1 MNGMS
6 GKKLKVLCPVQST
19 KDEKKTYWRS
29 LGIAYEN
36 RDGSIN
42 LYLDALPLNGK
53 LQVREWDEEDRRVGE
68 QTRFQ
73 SRAGG
78 GFDGAASA
86 SAVAGSE
93 LPF

>member
-6 GKKLKVLCPVQST
+6 GKKLKVLCPIQST

-68 QTRFQ
+68 GTRFQ
-73 SRAGG
+73 PRAISGMDGG
-78 GFDGAASA
+78 VSA
-86 SAVAGSE
+86 GAGSE